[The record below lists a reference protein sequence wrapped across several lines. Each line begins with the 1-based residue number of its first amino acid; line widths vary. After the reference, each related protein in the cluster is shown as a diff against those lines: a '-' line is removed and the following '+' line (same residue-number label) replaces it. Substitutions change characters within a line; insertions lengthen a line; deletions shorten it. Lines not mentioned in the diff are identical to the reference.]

1 MSLLEIHEPGET
13 PLPHAGEASLA
24 VGIDLGTT
32 NSVVAIAREGIPAA
46 LHDETGKALVPSVVA
61 YPDAGGVLVGEEAR
75 LLMAHEPRNTVASIK
90 RLMGRGAAD
99 LHAVAGVLPYEIE
112 PGSGQTDMVKLR
124 IGGKARSPVEI
135 SAEILKALRARA
147 EAALD
152 KPVERAVITV
162 PAYFDDAARTAT
174 RDAARVAGLEVLR
187 LVNEPTAAALAY
199 GLDKGSEGLYA
210 VYDLGGG
217 TFDFSLLRLEKGV
230 FQVLATGGDA
240 ALGGDDFDRAIA
252 ERMLAERKTDGI
264 ADQIDEA
271 AVKTAL
277 ALARQMKEQLSDR
290 DQTSGRLELAG
301 VPSFH
306 ALTRADFEAMIA
318 TYIARTLDI
327 ARNVLIDADTTVS
340 DVQGVV
346 LVGGSTRLPLVRAE
360 VAAMIGKPALTDID
374 PDEVVALG
382 AALQAEALTGGGDT
396 LLLDV
401 TPLSLGL
408 ETMGGIVEKVVP
420 RNTPIPVQ
428 LAQDF
433 TTYQDGQ
440 TAMAIHV
447 VQGEREMVADC
458 RSLARF
464 ELSGIPPMT
473 AGAARIRVSFAVDAD
488 GLLAV
493 SAEERTTGV
502 AQRIEVKPSY
512 GLSHEEMADMLYDSL
527 EHAEADV
534 AQRLLTEAR
543 VEAKRSL
550 LALDAALAKDGALL
564 NAEERAAVD
573 EGRNR
578 LEAAIA
584 GDDRDAINAAA
595 EALET
600 LSKPFAFILKDG
612 SRKEVDAPIGLS
624 VLEIAHRNHVEIEG
638 ACEGSLA
645 CSTCHVVVEK
655 EWFDKLAPA
664 SEDEEDMLD
673 LAFGLTHTS
682 RLGCQILMSDALDGL
697 VVRLPAATR
706 NMMVDK

>member
-1 MSLLEIHEPGET
+1 MTLLEIHEPGET
-13 PLPHAGEASLA
+13 PLPHAGEGSLA

-32 NSVVAIAREGIPAA
+32 NSVVAIAREGKPAA
-46 LHDETGKALVPSVVA
+46 LHDETGKAMVPSVVA
-61 YPDAGGVLVGEEAR
+61 YPSSGGVLVGDEAR
-75 LLMAHEPRNTVASIK
+75 LLMPQEPRNVVASVK

-99 LHAVAGVLPYEIE
+99 LHTVAGVLPYEIE
-112 PGSGQTDMVKLR
+112 PGSGETDMVKLR
-124 IGGKARSPVEI
+124 IAGKARSPVEI
-135 SAEILKALRARA
+135 SAEILKALRKRA
-147 EAALD
+147 EEALD
-152 KPVERAVITV
+152 KHVERAVITV

-174 RDAARVAGLEVLR
+174 RDAARVAGFEVLR

-230 FQVLATGGDA
+230 FQVLATGGDT

-252 ERMLAERKTDGI
+252 ERMLAERKKDGLD
-264 ADQIDEA
+264 DQVDEA
-271 AVKTAL
+271 AVKAAL
-277 ALARQMKEQLSDR
+277 ALARHMKEQLSDR
-290 DQTSGRLELAG
+290 DQTSGRLELLA

-306 ALTRADFEAMIA
+306 ALTRAEFEAMIA
-318 TYIARTLDI
+318 DYVKRTLGI
-327 ARNVLIDADTTVS
+327 ARNVLADANMTAAE
-340 DVQGVV
+340 VQGVV
-346 LVGGSTRLPLVRAE
+346 LVGGSTRVPLVRIE
-360 VAAMIGKPALTDID
+360 VARMIGKPPLTDID

-464 ELSGIPPMT
+464 ELLGIPPMT

-488 GLLAV
+488 GLLTV

-502 AQRIEVKPSY
+502 QQRIEVKPSY
-512 GLSHEEMADMLYDSL
+512 GLSHEDMADMLYDSL
-527 EHAEADV
+527 ENAEADMT
-534 AQRLLTEAR
+534 ARLLTEAR
-543 VEAKRSL
+543 VEARRSL

-564 NAEERAAVD
+564 DAAERAALD
-573 EGRNR
+573 QGRAR
-578 LEAAIA
+578 LESAIA
-584 GDDRDAINAAA
+584 GEDRDEINAAA

-600 LSKPFAFILKDG
+600 LSKPFAERRMDRGIREALAGKSVNELE
-612 SRKEVDAPIGLS
+612 SRVGE
-624 VLEIAHRNHVEIEG
+624 
-638 ACEGSLA
+638 
-645 CSTCHVVVEK
+645 
-655 EWFDKLAPA
+655 
-664 SEDEEDMLD
+664 
-673 LAFGLTHTS
+673 
-682 RLGCQILMSDALDGL
+682 
-697 VVRLPAATR
+697 
-706 NMMVDK
+706 

>member
-1 MSLLEIHEPGET
+1 M
-13 PLPHAGEASLA
+13 
-24 VGIDLGTT
+24 
-32 NSVVAIAREGIPAA
+32 VAIAREGKPAT
-46 LHDETGKALVPSVVA
+46 LHDETGHALVPSVVA
-61 YPDAGGVLVGEEAR
+61 YPSAGGVIVGDEAR
-75 LLMAHEPRNTVASIK
+75 ALMAREPKNVVASIK
-90 RLMGRGAAD
+90 RLMGRGAED
-99 LHAVAGVLPYEIE
+99 VHAVAGILPYEVE
-112 PGSGQTDMVKLR
+112 PGTGQTDMVKLR
-124 IGGKARSPVEI
+124 IAGRARSPVEI

-147 EAALD
+147 EAALE

-230 FQVLATGGDA
+230 FQVLATGGDT

-264 ADQIDEA
+264 ADSVDEA

-277 ALARQMKEQLSDR
+277 ALARQMKEQLSER

-306 ALTRADFEAMIA
+306 ALTRAEFDTMIA
-318 TYIARTLDI
+318 RYVARTIDI
-327 ARNVLIDADTTVS
+327 SRHVLTDADTKAA
-340 DVQGVV
+340 DVNGVV
-346 LVGGSTRLPLVRAE
+346 LVGGSTRVPLVRAK
-360 VAAMIGKPALTDID
+360 VAEMIGKAPLTDID

-382 AALQAEALTGGGDT
+382 AALQAEALTGGSDT

-428 LAQDF
+428 LAQEF

-440 TAMAIHV
+440 AAMAIHV

-464 ELSGIPPMT
+464 ELLGIPPMT
-473 AGAARIRVSFAVDAD
+473 AGAARIRVTFAVDAD
-488 GLLAV
+488 GLLTV
-493 SAEERTTGV
+493 SAQERTTGV
-502 AQRIEVKPSY
+502 EQRIEVKPSY
-512 GLSHEEMADMLYDSL
+512 GLSHDDMADMLYDSL
-527 EHAEADV
+527 EHAEDDMNK
-534 AQRLLTEAR
+534 RLLTEAR
-543 VEAKRSL
+543 VEARRNL

-564 NAEERAAVD
+564 LADERSTLDATRA
-573 EGRNR
+573 N
-578 LEAAIA
+578 LEKAMQ
-584 GDDRDAINAAA
+584 GEDRDAINSAA
-595 EALET
+595 EALEREA
-600 LSKPFAFILKDG
+600 KPFAERRMDRGIREAL
-612 SRKEVDAPIGLS
+612 SGLS
-624 VLEIAHRNHVEIEG
+624 LGDLERRVGETE
-638 ACEGSLA
+638 
-645 CSTCHVVVEK
+645 
-655 EWFDKLAPA
+655 
-664 SEDEEDMLD
+664 
-673 LAFGLTHTS
+673 
-682 RLGCQILMSDALDGL
+682 
-697 VVRLPAATR
+697 
-706 NMMVDK
+706 

>member
-32 NSVVAIAREGIPAA
+32 NSVVAIAREGVPAA
-46 LHDETGKALVPSVVA
+46 LHDEAGNALVPSVVA
-61 YPDAGGVLVGEEAR
+61 YPEAGGVLVGEDAR
-75 LLMAHEPRNTVASIK
+75 LLMAREPRNAVASIK

-99 LHAVAGVLPYEIE
+99 LHTVAGVLPYEIE

-230 FQVLATGGDA
+230 FQVLATGGDT

-252 ERMLAERKTDGI
+252 ERMLAERKRDGLD
-264 ADQIDEA
+264 DQVDEA
-271 AVKTAL
+271 AVKTTL
-277 ALARQMKEQLSDR
+277 ALARQMKEKLSDR
-290 DQTSGRLELAG
+290 DQTSGRLDVAG
-301 VPSFH
+301 TPSFH
-306 ALTRADFEAMIA
+306 ALTRIEFEAMIA
-318 TYIARTLDI
+318 AFVARTLDI
-327 ARNVLIDADTTVS
+327 AANVLADAGMSVS
-340 DVQGVV
+340 DVRGVV

-360 VAAMIGKPALTDID
+360 LAGMIGKPPLTDID

-512 GLSHEEMADMLYDSL
+512 GLSHEDMADMLYDSL
-527 EHAEADV
+527 DNAEADMM
-534 AQRLLTEAR
+534 QRLLAEAR
-543 VEAKRSL
+543 VEARRNL
-550 LALDAALAKDGALL
+550 LALDAALARDGALL
-564 NAEERAAVD
+564 AAEERVAID
-573 EGRNR
+573 EGRAR
-578 LEAAIA
+578 VEAAIA

-595 EALET
+595 EALEA
-600 LSKPFAFILKDG
+600 LSKPFAERRMDRGIREAL
-612 SRKEVDAPIGLS
+612 AGLS
-624 VLEIAHRNHVEIEG
+624 VGDLE
-638 ACEGSLA
+638 
-645 CSTCHVVVEK
+645 
-655 EWFDKLAPA
+655 
-664 SEDEEDMLD
+664 
-673 LAFGLTHTS
+673 S
-682 RLGCQILMSDALDGL
+682 RVGE
-697 VVRLPAATR
+697 
-706 NMMVDK
+706 

>member
-32 NSVVAIAREGIPAA
+32 NSVVAIAREGVPAA
-46 LHDETGKALVPSVVA
+46 LHDETGKALVPSIVA

-75 LLMAHEPRNTVASIK
+75 LLMAREPRNAVASIK

-99 LHAVAGVLPYEIE
+99 LHTVAGVLPYEIE

-135 SAEILKALRARA
+135 SAEILKSLRARA

-252 ERMLAERKTDGI
+252 ERMLAERKRDGL
-264 ADQIDEA
+264 ADQVDEA

-277 ALARQMKEQLSDR
+277 TLARQMKEQLSDR
-290 DQTSGRLELAG
+290 DQTSGRLEIAG
-301 VPSFH
+301 MPSFH
-306 ALTRADFEAMIA
+306 ALARAEFEAMIEA
-318 TYIARTLDI
+318 SVARTLDI
-327 ARNVLIDADTTVS
+327 AANVLTDAGMSVS

-346 LVGGSTRLPLVRAE
+346 LVGGSTRLPLVRME
-360 VAAMIGKPALTDID
+360 VAGMIGKPALTDID

-512 GLSHEEMADMLYDSL
+512 GLSHEDMADMLYDSL
-527 EHAEADV
+527 DNAETDMM
-534 AQRLLTEAR
+534 QRLLAEAR
-543 VEAKRSL
+543 VEARRNL

-564 NAEERAAVD
+564 TIEERAAVD
-573 EGRNR
+573 EGRAR
-578 LEAAIA
+578 VEAAIA

-595 EALET
+595 EALEA
-600 LSKPFAFILKDG
+600 LSKPFAERRMDRGIREAL
-612 SRKEVDAPIGLS
+612 AGLS
-624 VLEIAHRNHVEIEG
+624 VGDLE
-638 ACEGSLA
+638 
-645 CSTCHVVVEK
+645 
-655 EWFDKLAPA
+655 
-664 SEDEEDMLD
+664 
-673 LAFGLTHTS
+673 S
-682 RLGCQILMSDALDGL
+682 RVGE
-697 VVRLPAATR
+697 
-706 NMMVDK
+706 

>member
-13 PLPHAGEASLA
+13 PLPHAGEATLA

-32 NSVVAIAREGIPAA
+32 NSVVAVAREGKPVA
-46 LHDETGKALVPSVVA
+46 LHDESGRALVPSVVA
-61 YPDAGGVLVGEEAR
+61 YPEAGGVLVGDAAR
-75 LLMAHEPRNTVASIK
+75 LLMAQEPHNVVASVK

-112 PGSGQTDMVKLR
+112 PGTGETDMVKLR
-124 IGGKARSPVEI
+124 IGGRPRSPVEI

-147 EAALD
+147 EAALE

-199 GLDKGSEGLYA
+199 GLDKGAEGLYA

-230 FQVLATGGDA
+230 FQVLATGGDT

-252 ERMLAERKTDGI
+252 ERLLAERKADGL
-264 ADQIDEA
+264 ADTVDEG
-271 AVKTAL
+271 AVKTVL
-277 ALARQMKEQLSDR
+277 VLARHMKEQLSDR
-290 DQTSGRLELAG
+290 DQTSGRLELGG

-306 ALTRADFEAMIA
+306 ALTRAEFDAMISG
-318 TYIARTLDI
+318 YVKKTLDI
-327 ARNVLIDADTTVS
+327 ARHVLADAGMTA
-340 DVQGVV
+340 QEIHGVV
-346 LVGGSTRLPLVRAE
+346 LVGGSTRVPLARAA
-360 VAAMIGKPALTDID
+360 VAEMIGKPPLTDID

-382 AALQAEALTGGGDT
+382 AALQAEALTGGSDT

-408 ETMGGIVEKVVP
+408 ETMGGLVEKIVP

-428 LAQDF
+428 LAQEF

-440 TAMAIHV
+440 DAMAIHV
-447 VQGEREMVADC
+447 VQGEREMVDDC

-473 AGAARIRVSFAVDAD
+473 AGAARIRVTFAVDAD
-488 GLLAV
+488 GLLTV
-493 SAEERTTGV
+493 SAEERMTGV

-512 GLSHEEMADMLYDSL
+512 GLSHDDMADMLYDSL
-527 EHAEADV
+527 DNAEEDMAR
-534 AQRLLTEAR
+534 RLLAEAR
-543 VEAKRSL
+543 VEARRNV
-550 LALDAALAKDGALL
+550 LALDAALVRDGALL
-564 NAEERAAVD
+564 SAEERAALD
-573 EGRNR
+573 AARAR
-578 LEAAIA
+578 LETAVA

-595 EALET
+595 EALEAQ
-600 LSKPFAFILKDG
+600 SKPFAERRMDRGIREALSGMAVEDLE
-612 SRKEVDAPIGLS
+612 SR
-624 VLEIAHRNHVEIEG
+624 VE
-638 ACEGSLA
+638 
-645 CSTCHVVVEK
+645 
-655 EWFDKLAPA
+655 
-664 SEDEEDMLD
+664 
-673 LAFGLTHTS
+673 
-682 RLGCQILMSDALDGL
+682 
-697 VVRLPAATR
+697 
-706 NMMVDK
+706 

>member
-1 MSLLEIHEPGET
+1 MTLLEIHEPGET
-13 PLPHAGEASLA
+13 PLPHAGEGSLA

-32 NSVVAIAREGIPAA
+32 NSVVAIAREGKPAA
-46 LHDETGKALVPSVVA
+46 LHDETGHALVPSVVA
-61 YPDAGGVLVGEEAR
+61 YPEGGGVLVGDEAR
-75 LLMAHEPRNTVASIK
+75 QLVASQPRNVVASVK

-112 PGSGQTDMVKLR
+112 PGSGETDMVKLR
-124 IGGKARSPVEI
+124 VAGKARSPVEI
-135 SAEILKALRARA
+135 SAEILKSLRIRA
-147 EAALD
+147 EQALD

-230 FQVLATGGDA
+230 FQVLATGGDT

-252 ERMLAERKTDGI
+252 ERMLAERKSDGLG
-264 ADQIDEA
+264 DQVDEA

-277 ALARQMKEQLSDR
+277 ALARHMKEQLSDR
-290 DQTSGRLELAG
+290 EQTSGRLEIAG

-306 ALTRADFEAMIA
+306 ALGRADFETMIESHVK
-318 TYIARTLDI
+318 RTIDI
-327 ARNVLIDADTTVS
+327 ARHVLADADMTAT

-346 LVGGSTRLPLVRAE
+346 LVGGSTRMPRVRAE
-360 VAAMIGKPALTDID
+360 VARLIGKPPLIDID

-382 AALQAEALTGGGDT
+382 AALQAEALTSGSDT

-408 ETMGGIVEKVVP
+408 ETMGGIVEKIVP

-440 TAMAIHV
+440 AAMAIHV

-464 ELSGIPPMT
+464 ELLGIPPMT
-473 AGAARIRVSFAVDAD
+473 AGAARIRVTFAVDAD

-493 SAEERTTGV
+493 SAQERTTGV
-502 AQRIEVKPSY
+502 SQRVEVKPSY
-512 GLSHEEMADMLYDSL
+512 GLSHEDMAEMLYDSL
-527 EHAEADV
+527 EHAEADMT
-534 AQRLLTEAR
+534 ARLLTEAR
-543 VEAKRSL
+543 VEARRSL
-550 LALDAALAKDGALL
+550 LALDSALAKDGALL
-564 NAEERAAVD
+564 SLEERAALD
-573 EGRNR
+573 EARTR
-578 LEAAIA
+578 LETAIA
-584 GDDRDAINAAA
+584 GEARDEINAAA

-600 LSKPFAFILKDG
+600 LSKPFAERRMDRGI
-612 SRKEVDAPIGLS
+612 RDALSGLS
-624 VLEIAHRNHVEIEG
+624 IKELERRVGE
-638 ACEGSLA
+638 
-645 CSTCHVVVEK
+645 
-655 EWFDKLAPA
+655 
-664 SEDEEDMLD
+664 
-673 LAFGLTHTS
+673 
-682 RLGCQILMSDALDGL
+682 
-697 VVRLPAATR
+697 
-706 NMMVDK
+706 

>member
-1 MSLLEIHEPGET
+1 MTLLEIHEPGET
-13 PLPHAGEASLA
+13 PLPHAGEGSLA

-32 NSVVAIAREGIPAA
+32 NSVVAIAREGKPAA
-46 LHDETGKALVPSVVA
+46 LHDETGKAMVPSVVA
-61 YPDAGGVLVGEEAR
+61 YPSTGGVLVGDEAR
-75 LLMAHEPRNTVASIK
+75 LLMPQEPRNVVASVK

-112 PGSGQTDMVKLR
+112 PGSGETDMVKLR
-124 IGGKARSPVEI
+124 IAGRARSPVEI
-135 SAEILKALRARA
+135 SAEILKALRKRA
-147 EAALD
+147 EEALD

-230 FQVLATGGDA
+230 FQVLATGGDT

-252 ERMLAERKTDGI
+252 ERMLAERKKDGLD
-264 ADQIDEA
+264 DQVDEA
-271 AVKTAL
+271 AVKAAL
-277 ALARQMKEQLSDR
+277 ALARHMKEQLSDR
-290 DQTSGRLELAG
+290 DQTSGRLELLG

-306 ALTRADFEAMIA
+306 ALTRAEFEAMIA
-318 TYIARTLDI
+318 AYVKRTVDI
-327 ARNVLIDADTTVS
+327 ARHVLGDADMTAAE
-340 DVQGVV
+340 VQGVV
-346 LVGGSTRLPLVRAE
+346 LVGGSTRVPPVRAE
-360 VAAMIGKPALTDID
+360 VAKMLGKPPLTDID

-401 TPLSLGL
+401 APLSLGL

-464 ELSGIPPMT
+464 ELLGIPPLT

-488 GLLAV
+488 GLLTV

-502 AQRIEVKPSY
+502 QQRIEVKPSY
-512 GLSHEEMADMLYDSL
+512 GLSHDDMADMLYDSL
-527 EHAEADV
+527 ENAEADMT
-534 AQRLLTEAR
+534 ARLLTEAKVDGR
-543 VEAKRSL
+543 RNL

-564 NAEERAAVD
+564 DVAERAELD
-573 EGRNR
+573 RGRAR
-578 LEAAIA
+578 LETAIA
-584 GDDRDAINAAA
+584 GEDRDEINAAA

-600 LSKPFAFILKDG
+600 LSKPFAERRMDRGIREALAGKSVNELE
-612 SRKEVDAPIGLS
+612 SRVGE
-624 VLEIAHRNHVEIEG
+624 
-638 ACEGSLA
+638 
-645 CSTCHVVVEK
+645 
-655 EWFDKLAPA
+655 
-664 SEDEEDMLD
+664 
-673 LAFGLTHTS
+673 
-682 RLGCQILMSDALDGL
+682 
-697 VVRLPAATR
+697 
-706 NMMVDK
+706 

>member
-13 PLPHAGEASLA
+13 PLPHAGEGSLA

-32 NSVVAIAREGIPAA
+32 NSVVAIARDGKPAA
-46 LHDETGKALVPSVVA
+46 LHDETGRALVPSVVA
-61 YPDAGGVLVGEEAR
+61 YPASGGVLVGDEAR
-75 LLMAHEPRNTVASIK
+75 LLMPREPRNVVASVK

-99 LHAVAGVLPYEIE
+99 LHAVAGVLPYEVE
-112 PGSGQTDMVKLR
+112 PGSGETDMVKLR
-124 IGGKARSPVEI
+124 IGGRPRSPVEI

-147 EAALD
+147 ESALE

-252 ERMLAERKTDGI
+252 ERMLAERHKDGL
-264 ADQIDEA
+264 ADRVDEA

-277 ALARQMKEQLSDR
+277 ALARHMKEQLSDR
-290 DQTSGRLELAG
+290 DQTSGRLEIAG

-306 ALTRADFEAMIA
+306 ALGRGEFEAMIA
-318 TYIARTLDI
+318 DHVKRTLDI
-327 ARNVLIDADTTVS
+327 ARDVLTDAGVTAP
-340 DVQGVV
+340 DVKGVV
-346 LVGGSTRLPLVRAE
+346 LVGGSTRLPLVRAG
-360 VAAMIGKPALTDID
+360 VAGMIGKPPLTDID

-464 ELSGIPPMT
+464 ELLGIPPMT
-473 AGAARIRVSFAVDAD
+473 AGAARIRVTFAVDAD
-488 GLLAV
+488 GLLTV
-493 SAEERTTGV
+493 SAEERTTGT
-502 AQRIEVKPSY
+502 AQRVEVKPSY
-512 GLSHEEMADMLYDSL
+512 GLSHEDMADMLYDSL
-527 EHAEADV
+527 ENAEADMT
-534 AQRLLTEAR
+534 ARLLTEAR
-543 VEAKRSL
+543 VEARRSL
-550 LALDAALAKDGALL
+550 LALDAALAKDGSLL
-564 NAEERAAVD
+564 AAEERAALD
-573 EGRNR
+573 AGRAR
-578 LEAAIA
+578 LEGAMA
-584 GDDRDAINAAA
+584 GDSRDEINAAA
-595 EALET
+595 EALEE
-600 LSKPFAFILKDG
+600 LSKPFAERRMDRGI
-612 SRKEVDAPIGLS
+612 RDALSGLS
-624 VLEIAHRNHVEIEG
+624 VKELE
-638 ACEGSLA
+638 
-645 CSTCHVVVEK
+645 
-655 EWFDKLAPA
+655 
-664 SEDEEDMLD
+664 
-673 LAFGLTHTS
+673 S
-682 RLGCQILMSDALDGL
+682 RVGE
-697 VVRLPAATR
+697 
-706 NMMVDK
+706 

>member
-32 NSVVAIAREGIPAA
+32 NSVVAIAREGVPAA
-46 LHDETGKALVPSVVA
+46 LHDEAGRALVPSVVA
-61 YPDAGGVLVGEEAR
+61 YPDAGGVVVGDEAR
-75 LLMAHEPRNTVASIK
+75 LVMVREPRNAIASIK

-99 LHAVAGVLPYEIE
+99 LHTVAGVLPYEVE

-124 IGGKARSPVEI
+124 IGGKPRSPVEI
-135 SAEILKALRARA
+135 SAEILKALRIRA

-217 TFDFSLLRLEKGV
+217 TIDFSLLRLEKGV

-240 ALGGDDFDRAIA
+240 SLGGDDFDRAIA
-252 ERMLAERKTDGI
+252 ERMLDERKRDGI
-264 ADQIDEA
+264 ADEIDEP

-277 ALARQMKEQLSDR
+277 ALARQIKEQLSDHG
-290 DQTSGRLELAG
+290 QASGRLELAG
-301 VPSFH
+301 KPSFH
-306 ALTRADFEAMIA
+306 AIGRPDFEAMIA
-318 TYIARTLDI
+318 AHVARTVDI
-327 ARNVLIDADTTVS
+327 AGNVLADAGVAAP

-346 LVGGSTRLPLVRAE
+346 LVGGSTRVPLVRAR
-360 VAAMIGKPALTDID
+360 VADMIGKPALTDID

-428 LAQDF
+428 LAQEF

-440 TAMAIHV
+440 TALAIHV
-447 VQGEREMVADC
+447 VQGEREMVGDC

-473 AGAARIRVSFAVDAD
+473 AGAARIRISFAVDAD
-488 GLLAV
+488 GLLTV

-502 AQRIEVKPSY
+502 AQRIEVKPAY
-512 GLSHEEMADMLYDSL
+512 GLSHEDMADMLYDSL
-527 EHAEADV
+527 DNAETDMT
-534 AQRLLTEAR
+534 QRLLAESR
-543 VEAKRSL
+543 VEARRNL
-550 LALDAALAKDGALL
+550 LALDAALAKDGTLL
-564 NAEERAAVD
+564 TVEERATID
-573 EGRNR
+573 EARAR
-578 LEAAIA
+578 LETAIA
-584 GDDRDAINAAA
+584 GDDRDEINAAA
-595 EALET
+595 EALEAQ
-600 LSKPFAFILKDG
+600 SKPFAERRMDRGI
-612 SRKEVDAPIGLS
+612 RDALSGLS
-624 VLEIAHRNHVEIEG
+624 VRELE
-638 ACEGSLA
+638 
-645 CSTCHVVVEK
+645 
-655 EWFDKLAPA
+655 
-664 SEDEEDMLD
+664 
-673 LAFGLTHTS
+673 S
-682 RLGCQILMSDALDGL
+682 RVGE
-697 VVRLPAATR
+697 
-706 NMMVDK
+706 

>member
-1 MSLLEIHEPGET
+1 MTLLEIHEPGET
-13 PLPHAGEASLA
+13 PLPHAGEGTLA

-32 NSVVAIAREGIPAA
+32 NSVVAIARDGRPAA
-46 LHDETGKALVPSVVA
+46 LHDETGRAMVPSVVA
-61 YPDAGGVLVGEEAR
+61 YPETGGVKVGDQAR
-75 LLMAHEPRNTVASIK
+75 ELMAREPRNVVSSVK

-112 PGSGQTDMVKLR
+112 PGSGETDMVKLR

-135 SAEILKALRARA
+135 SAEILKMLRIRA
-147 EAALD
+147 EQALD

-199 GLDKGSEGLYA
+199 GLDKGSEGIYA

-252 ERMLAERKTDGI
+252 ERMLAERRTDGL
-264 ADQIDEA
+264 ADRVDEA
-271 AVKTAL
+271 AVKAAL
-277 ALARQMKEQLSDR
+277 VLARQMKEQLTDR
-290 DQTSGRLELAG
+290 DQASGRLEIGG

-306 ALTRADFEAMIA
+306 ALTRPDFEAMIDSHVR
-318 TYIARTLDI
+318 RTIDI
-327 ARNVLIDADTTVS
+327 ARGVLADAGMEAGEVR
-340 DVQGVV
+340 GVV
-346 LVGGSTRLPLVRAE
+346 LVGGSTRVPVVREA
-360 VAAMIGKPALTDID
+360 VAGMIGKAPLTDID

-408 ETMGGIVEKVVP
+408 ETMGGIVEKIVP

-464 ELSGIPPMT
+464 ELLGIPPMT
-473 AGAARIRVSFAVDAD
+473 AGAARIRVTFAVDAD
-488 GLLAV
+488 GLLTV

-502 AQRIEVKPSY
+502 QQRIEVKPSY
-512 GLSHEEMADMLYDSL
+512 GLSHEDMADMLYDSL
-527 EHAEADV
+527 EHAEEDMT
-534 AQRLLTEAR
+534 QRLLTEAR
-543 VEAKRSL
+543 VEGRRNL
-550 LALDAALAKDGALL
+550 LALDVALQKDGALL
-564 NAEERAAVD
+564 GADERAALD
-573 EGRNR
+573 AARGR

-584 GDDRDAINAAA
+584 GDDREAINAAA

-600 LSKPFAFILKDG
+600 LSKPFAERRMDRGI
-612 SRKEVDAPIGLS
+612 REALS
-624 VLEIAHRNHVEIEG
+624 GR
-638 ACEGSLA
+638 S
-645 CSTCHVVVEK
+645 VVEL
-655 EWFDKLAPA
+655 E
-664 SEDEEDMLD
+664 
-673 LAFGLTHTS
+673 S
-682 RLGCQILMSDALDGL
+682 RVSDRAGE
-697 VVRLPAATR
+697 
-706 NMMVDK
+706 

>member
-13 PLPHAGEASLA
+13 PLPHAGEGTLA

-32 NSVVAIAREGIPAA
+32 NSVVAIAREGTPAA

-61 YPDAGGVLVGEEAR
+61 YPSTGGVLVGDEAR
-75 LLMAHEPRNTVASIK
+75 LFMAREPKNVVASIK

-99 LHAVAGVLPYEIE
+99 LHTVAGVLPYEVE
-112 PGSGQTDMVKLR
+112 PGTGQTNMVKLR
-124 IGGKARSPVEI
+124 IGGRPRSPVEI

-147 EAALD
+147 EAALE

-230 FQVLATGGDA
+230 FQVLATGGDT

-252 ERMLAERKTDGI
+252 ERLLAERKKDGLG
-264 ADQIDEA
+264 DMVDEG

-290 DQTSGRLELAG
+290 EQTSGRLELGG

-306 ALTRADFEAMIA
+306 ALTKLEFDAMIA
-318 TYIARTLDI
+318 GHVRRTIEIARH
-327 ARNVLIDADTTVS
+327 VLADAGMKPDEI
-340 DVQGVV
+340 QGVV
-346 LVGGSTRLPLVRAE
+346 LVGGSTRVPLVRAE
-360 VAAMIGKPALTDID
+360 VAAMIGKPPLTDID

-382 AALQAEALTGGGDT
+382 AALQAEALTGGSDT

-408 ETMGGIVEKVVP
+408 ETMGGLVEKVVP

-428 LAQDF
+428 LAQEF

-447 VQGEREMVADC
+447 LQGEREMVDDC

-464 ELSGIPPMT
+464 ELTGIPPMT

-488 GLLAV
+488 GLLTV

-512 GLSHEEMADMLYDSL
+512 GLSHEDMADMLYDSL
-527 EHAEADV
+527 DNAEEDMAR
-534 AQRLLTEAR
+534 RLLTESR
-543 VEAKRSL
+543 VEAKRGL

-564 NAEERAAVD
+564 TPQERGEIDAA
-573 EGRNR
+573 RAR
-578 LEAAIA
+578 LETAIA
-584 GDDRDAINAAA
+584 GDVRDEITAAA

-600 LSKPFAFILKDG
+600 LSKPFAERRMDRGIREALSGMSVNDLE
-612 SRKEVDAPIGLS
+612 SRVGE
-624 VLEIAHRNHVEIEG
+624 
-638 ACEGSLA
+638 
-645 CSTCHVVVEK
+645 
-655 EWFDKLAPA
+655 
-664 SEDEEDMLD
+664 
-673 LAFGLTHTS
+673 
-682 RLGCQILMSDALDGL
+682 
-697 VVRLPAATR
+697 
-706 NMMVDK
+706 

>member
-32 NSVVAIAREGIPAA
+32 NSVVAIAREGVPAA
-46 LHDETGKALVPSVVA
+46 LHDEAGKALVPSVVA
-61 YPDAGGVLVGEEAR
+61 YPDAGGVVVGDEAR
-75 LLMAHEPRNTVASIK
+75 LVMVREPRNAIASIK

-99 LHAVAGVLPYEIE
+99 LHAVAGVLPYEVE

-124 IGGKARSPVEI
+124 IGGKPRSPVEI

-240 ALGGDDFDRAIA
+240 SLGGDDFDRAIA
-252 ERMLAERKTDGI
+252 ERMLEQRKSDGI
-264 ADQIDEA
+264 ADEIDEP
-271 AVKTAL
+271 AVKVVL

-290 DQTSGRLELAG
+290 DKTSGRLELSG
-301 VPSFH
+301 KPSFH
-306 ALTRADFEAMIA
+306 ALARIEFEAMIA
-318 TYIARTLDI
+318 SHVTRTVDI
-327 ARNVLIDADTTVS
+327 ACNVLTDAGVTAPE
-340 DVQGVV
+340 VQGVV
-346 LVGGSTRLPLVRAE
+346 LVGGSTRVPLVRAR
-360 VAAMIGKPALTDID
+360 VADMIGKPALTDID

-408 ETMGGIVEKVVP
+408 ETMGDIVEKVVP

-428 LAQDF
+428 LAQEF

-440 TAMAIHV
+440 TALAIHV
-447 VQGEREMVADC
+447 VQGEREMVGDC

-473 AGAARIRVSFAVDAD
+473 AGAARIRISFAVDAD
-488 GLLAV
+488 GLLTV
-493 SAEERTTGV
+493 SAEERTTGM
-502 AQRIEVKPSY
+502 AQRIEVKPAY
-512 GLSHEEMADMLYDSL
+512 GLSHEDMADMLYDSL
-527 EHAEADV
+527 DNAETDMT
-534 AQRLLTEAR
+534 QRLLAESR
-543 VEAKRSL
+543 VEARRNL
-550 LALDAALAKDGALL
+550 LALDAALAKDGTLL
-564 NAEERAAVD
+564 AVEERATID
-573 EGRNR
+573 EARAR

-584 GDDRDAINAAA
+584 GDDRDEINAAA
-595 EALET
+595 EALEAQ
-600 LSKPFAFILKDG
+600 SKPFAERRMDRGI
-612 SRKEVDAPIGLS
+612 RDALSGLS
-624 VLEIAHRNHVEIEG
+624 VGELE
-638 ACEGSLA
+638 
-645 CSTCHVVVEK
+645 
-655 EWFDKLAPA
+655 
-664 SEDEEDMLD
+664 
-673 LAFGLTHTS
+673 S
-682 RLGCQILMSDALDGL
+682 RVGE
-697 VVRLPAATR
+697 
-706 NMMVDK
+706 